1 VNIEAAGVLC
11 EAGRVQNISN
21 LCSME
26 TPEYLKISLH
36 NSIDHPS
43 QPYERI
49 VIDSHF
55 VRSHA
60 NTSVLKSKWVKSF

>member
-1 VNIEAAGVLC
+1 
-11 EAGRVQNISN
+11 
-21 LCSME
+21 ME
-26 TPEYLKISLH
+26 PPEYLRISSH

-55 VRSHA
+55 ARSHV
-60 NTSVLKSKWVKSF
+60 NTSVLKSKWVKNFKIVEGIDSIDIFNFCLQ